1 MWRNLYCVVPLL
13 FAFIMIS
20 CESKQEYSWAFAQ
33 NMDGTFNE
41 KEYCRRAL
49 ADVIYNDVMKDSIH
63 GAGSSNVFLYESKT
77 ETYQIHAFDS
87 QSKCETILTNMMI
100 RKAATERK

>member
-1 MWRNLYCVVPLL
+1 MWRNLSYFVPLSFVL
-13 FAFIMIS
+13 IMFG
-20 CESKQEYSWAFAQ
+20 CDAKQEYSWAFAQ

-49 ADVIYNDVMKDSIH
+49 ADVIYNDGMKDSIH

-77 ETYQIHAFDS
+77 ETYRIHAFKS
-87 QSKCETILTNMMI
+87 QSECETILTNMMV

>member
-1 MWRNLYCVVPLL
+1 MWRKIYCLFPLS
-13 FAFIMIS
+13 FVFIMIG

-33 NMDGTFNE
+33 DMDGTFNE

-77 ETYQIHAFDS
+77 ETYQIHAFKS
-87 QSKCETILTNMMI
+87 QSECETILTNMMV
-100 RKAATERK
+100 RNAAIEKK